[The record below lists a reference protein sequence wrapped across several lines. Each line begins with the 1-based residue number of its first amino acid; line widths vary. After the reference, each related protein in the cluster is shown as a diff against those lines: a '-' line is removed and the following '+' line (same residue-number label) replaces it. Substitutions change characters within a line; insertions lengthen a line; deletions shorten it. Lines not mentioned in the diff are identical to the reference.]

1 MESETDSF
9 LADFGSE
16 ENIAQRIQEEMKA
29 RGWSQ
34 AKLSKEMAARGYP
47 IHQSAI
53 SKIINPPGGD
63 GRRSVSVDEALG
75 LAKTFGIE
83 LADLLVPS
91 YVIALKRSDQ
101 KFFQRVEGGAHTARQ
116 LLEAEYS
123 LPGLAERVAKACQ
136 DEERG
141 PARVEALRRD
151 YERLK
156 PIVASLDT
164 SGPSANG
171 DPDPFGRGKYD
182 PDTGVSE
189 YYIDSDAGRFR
200 FIQEV
205 LDRLDKGSANDGE

>member
-1 MESETDSF
+1 MELEIDTF

-16 ENIAQRIQEEMKA
+16 DNIPQRIQEEMKA

-63 GRRSVSVDEALG
+63 GRRSVTVDEALG
-75 LAKTFGIE
+75 FAKTFGIE

-91 YVIALKRSDQ
+91 HIIALKRSDQ
-101 KFFQRVEGGAHTARQ
+101 RFFQRVEGGAHTAQ
-116 LLEAEYS
+116 KLIGAEYS
-123 LPGLAERVAKACQ
+123 LPGQADSVAEACQ

-141 PARVEALRRD
+141 AARVEALRRD

-156 PIVASLDT
+156 PIVESLDT
-164 SGPSANG
+164 SGPAANG

-182 PDTGVSE
+182 PETGASE

-205 LDRLDKGSANDGE
+205 LDRLDKRSANDGK